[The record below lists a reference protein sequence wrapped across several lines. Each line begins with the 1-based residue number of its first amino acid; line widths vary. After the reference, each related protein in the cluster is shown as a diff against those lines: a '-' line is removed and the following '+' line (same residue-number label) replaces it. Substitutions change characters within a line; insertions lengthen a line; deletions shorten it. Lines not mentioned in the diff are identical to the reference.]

1 MKKTF
6 AWYSNL
12 QTTSRVMSPSDTTG
26 GRPILGWETVAQ
38 LLDMLLVVCCR
49 GVGKS
54 SESSEEEKLESGFAG
69 GLAGEEV
76 VELV

>member
-1 MKKTF
+1 M
-6 AWYSNL
+6 
-12 QTTSRVMSPSDTTG
+12 
-26 GRPILGWETVAQ
+26 AQ